1 MRGPSVRLARATP
14 RRSPY
19 SGRVGSG
26 LPRESVLISAEA
38 FAVAAWVDQIVAV
51 GVNCRTPDDVLAA
64 IGIARGINKH

>member
-1 MRGPSVRLARATP
+1 
-14 RRSPY
+14 
-19 SGRVGSG
+19 
-26 LPRESVLISAEA
+26 VLISAEA